1 MSETTTKKRPL
12 WRRILKWS
20 GIAVATVF
28 AVFILVCSLLV
39 WCLTPGRLT
48 PMVEKIASESIDADV
63 SLSRVELT
71 FWHTFPKMTLEMD
84 SLRVVSRSLHTLPD
98 SVRATLPADAD
109 SLLSLPSFHAGVNVF
124 ALLGGHV
131 SLYDVV
137 FTHPEVNLLQV
148 DDSATARG
156 L

>member
-1 MSETTTKKRPL
+1 
-12 WRRILKWS
+12 
-20 GIAVATVF
+20 
-28 AVFILVCSLLV
+28 
-39 WCLTPGRLT
+39 
-48 PMVEKIASESIDADV
+48 
-63 SLSRVELT
+63 
-71 FWHTFPKMTLEMD
+71 MTLEMD

-148 DDSATARG
+148 DDSSANYLIAPPQEASEKTSGSSVTALPRISINRFAIVG
-156 L
+156 ADPLRFRSLKDSVDVAVARSEERRVGKECRL